1 MKEKIKIELEIE
13 EDYLK
18 NVLSIIMGV
27 PDEVINDLRLIKED
41 PHVDLERI
49 RKAGF
54 TEFTQLKLLIA
65 TLILFETTCRMKE
78 KEENSKH

>member
-41 PHVDLERI
+41 PRVDLERI

-65 TLILFETTCRMKE
+65 TLVLFETTCRMKE
-78 KEENSKH
+78 KEKNSKH